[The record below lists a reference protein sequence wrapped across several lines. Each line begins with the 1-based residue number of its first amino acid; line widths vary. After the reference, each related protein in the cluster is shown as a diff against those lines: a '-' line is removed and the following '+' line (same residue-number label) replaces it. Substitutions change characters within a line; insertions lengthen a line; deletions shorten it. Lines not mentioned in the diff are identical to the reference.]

1 MDTLPPAPL
10 PLSLSLSLSLSV
22 SPSRRGMRPGHV
34 PRSPVL
40 HSPRGTGHPLH
51 ARRVTARCR
60 RVALPSTLALS
71 LSLFRFGGDRK
82 STDRERERERERE
95 TSAGRSENR
104 FAPRARNRIDRAATV
119 DSPAHP
125 PYRNACRDKVRYIAS
140 PCLAPMLGSIPKE
153 GADSSV
159 VTART
164 RGHADGRAILNGNRA
179 YDTVALSAAPPSFAT
194 SLAATSRSAATAT
207 TDTGPP
213 HRSLNSV

>member
-10 PLSLSLSLSLSV
+10 PLSLSLSLSL
-22 SPSRRGMRPGHV
+22 
-34 PRSPVL
+34 
-40 HSPRGTGHPLH
+40 
-51 ARRVTARCR
+51 C
-60 RVALPSTLALS
+60 LS
-71 LSLFRFGGDRK
+71 LSSRHATRPCSAFTGVTLAAGDRPPLTR
-82 STDRERERERERE
+82 STRNSALPTCRAAEHSRTLAFAVSIRRRSEVDRQRERERERERE